1 MRFLFVDLG
10 SGWGGSERYLF
21 WLMAELHKR
30 AHWVGCVAP
39 HSQFESVCD
48 RIWIA
53 SSRFKNL
60 GRVRRLIAETAA
72 AERVDLVHYNADR
85 AIHLAPFVR
94 LPTGVRASATKHLT
108 RPEKKHALD
117 LRT

>member
-10 SGWGGSERYLF
+10 SGWGGSERYLL
-21 WLMAELHKR
+21 WIMAELHKR

-39 HSQFESVCD
+39 RPELEGACD
-48 RIWIA
+48 RLWVE

-72 AERVDLVHYNADR
+72 TEHVDLVHFNADR
-85 AIHLAPFVR
+85 AIQLAPFVR
-94 LPTGVRASATKHLT
+94 LPPGV
-108 RPEKKHALD
+108 
-117 LRT
+117 